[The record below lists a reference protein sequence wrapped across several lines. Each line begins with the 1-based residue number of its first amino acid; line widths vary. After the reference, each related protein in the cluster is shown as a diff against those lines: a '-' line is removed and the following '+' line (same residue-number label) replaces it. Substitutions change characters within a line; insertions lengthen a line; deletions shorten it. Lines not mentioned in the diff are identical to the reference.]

1 MSDATKHTDGQKQ
14 KNPPSNKI
22 ITINRVYWGIYLFV
36 GGHEQRARTDFRPL
50 FPKEIKIDF

>member
-1 MSDATKHTDGQKQ
+1 MSDAKHTDGQKQ

-36 GGHEQRARTDFRPL
+36 GGHEQRARTDFRSL
-50 FPKEIKIDF
+50 FPKGIKIDF